1 MVLTLLAELVLI
13 AHLLLATLITLGLI
27 AIPIGGVLRWPWVRN
42 RRLRLVHAGL
52 MVFVALEAVLG
63 ITCPLTTIEHHL
75 RGSQAPEF
83 FLADLASDLLYW
95 NLPLEFF
102 VIGYLLAA
110 AWVGFLWWKIP
121 PNGAKGAKGAN
132 RPNAPGGP
140 DA

>member
-1 MVLTLLAELVLI
+1 MVLTILAEVVLI
-13 AHLLLATLITLGLI
+13 AHLLLAAMITLGLI

-95 NLPLEFF
+95 DLPLEFF
-102 VIGYLLAA
+102 VVGYLLAA

-121 PNGAKGAKGAN
+121 PDGTNL
-132 RPNAPGGP
+132 PNASNASNASNAP